1 MAAPSGGRG
10 HRPRAADDFAIT
22 QNQLIPGLGVAIL
35 VHLDFFVMGDV
46 PAERIDKKQIPQ
58 VQKVINAVPWTC
70 RFDKLKVMFSMVNS
84 LFR

>member
-22 QNQLIPGLGVAIL
+22 QNQLKGLGVAIL

-58 VQKVINAVPWTC
+58 VQKVIKCGAVDVQS
-70 RFDKLKVMFSMVNS
+70 RQVEGDVFHGEFS
-84 LFR
+84 F